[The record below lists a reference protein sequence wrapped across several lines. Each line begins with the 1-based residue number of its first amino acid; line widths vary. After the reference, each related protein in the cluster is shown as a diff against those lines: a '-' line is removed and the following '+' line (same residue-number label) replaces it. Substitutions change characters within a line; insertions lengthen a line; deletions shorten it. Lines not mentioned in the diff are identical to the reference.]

1 MLRILGEASDIRFPA
16 RAFTNLFMSA
26 EEFLSNSPRLED
38 YWRGI
43 ILFGRN
49 VASYKF
55 ALAKTLLDLNP
66 QSGQLLKISEL
77 APGFASHIAD
87 HLKIS
92 DTQTTAASSQ
102 FLDACRMFNKGEL
115 TSERLTDE
123 TVRRAFG
130 NVIDAFHIVNQG
142 AIPKLF
148 FIDERIANSGIRITD
163 EFSKL
168 LTETRAGTLRSEIES
183 RWRLVE
189 TSWELGIGRNLM
201 GIDYDAETE
210 QLFSVDRLM
219 RRKAV
224 TSSRSALNGYQKGKC
239 FYCFG
244 DIMQNECATDTDVD
258 HFFPHALKQAGF
270 GSSVDGIWNLV
281 LSCHACNRGAKG
293 KFAAVPT
300 IRLLSRLHK
309 RNEFLISSHHPL
321 RETLIRQTGNVQVFR
336 KAFLNK
342 YHDRALAAMLQSWES
357 DEVNPPLF

>member
-1 MLRILGEASDIRFPA
+1 
-16 RAFTNLFMSA
+16 MSA
-26 EEFLSNSPRLED
+26 EEFLSTSPRLED

-55 ALAKTLLDLNP
+55 ALAKTLRDLNP

-87 HLKIS
+87 HLKVS
-92 DTQTTAASSQ
+92 DKQSTAASSQ
-102 FLDACRMFNKGEL
+102 FLEACRRFNKGEL
-115 TSERLTDE
+115 TRDRLVDE
-123 TVRRAFG
+123 ATRRGFT
-130 NVIDAFHIVNQG
+130 NVIDAFHVVNLKP
-142 AIPKLF
+142 ISETF
-148 FIDERIANSGIRITD
+148 FIDERTTNAGIRITE
-163 EFSKL
+163 EFSRL
-168 LTETRAGTLRSEIES
+168 VSEARSSTLKSEVES

-189 TSWELGIGRNLM
+189 TSWELGIGRNLI
-201 GIDYDAETE
+201 GIGYDDQSE
-210 QLFSVDRLM
+210 QFFSIDRQM

-244 DIMQNECATDTDVD
+244 NIMQVDDQSDTDVD

-281 LSCHACNRGAKG
+281 LSCPECNRGAQG
-293 KFAAVPT
+293 KFSRIPS
-300 IRLLSRLHK
+300 ILLLGRLHK

-321 RETLIRQTGNVQVFR
+321 RETLMAQTGGEIAKR
-336 KAFLNK
+336 KTFLSDF
-342 YHDRALAAMLQSWES
+342 YSRALSTLLHTWEPQ
-357 DEVNPPLF
+357 EPRETVF